1 MRMIR
6 SLAVTSIL
14 LAVLTASLCMAD
26 TLKTLPI
33 ELGKAK
39 IVAYDKSTGSLRW
52 QCTLSTIKTN
62 FNGKPFYYTEENGK
76 GNFGNNNSY
85 KTWKVMGYYQIS
97 ASGVTPYEVKQ
108 TIKDAGGRTV
118 MSLDKSY
125 NAKEGKIVCDVNG
138 SAKVFDFNK
147 NTIDKDLLGRVLA
160 NFPFET
166 GGDVSFYL
174 MTHEPALYNITM
186 KNRGKET
193 ITLKGKTIECY
204 KIELVP
210 DLGALNL
217 IGAFVPKTYFWYT
230 TSTPHKFMRYEGL
243 ESGMGTP
250 VIVMESGD

>member
-1 MRMIR
+1 MKKV
-6 SLAVTSIL
+6 SLIA
-14 LAVLTASLCMAD
+14 ALTIYIITLSNLCAA
-26 TLKTLPI
+26 TALKTLPI
-33 ELGKAK
+33 ETGKAK

-97 ASGVTPYEVKQ
+97 AGGVTPYEVKQ
-108 TIKDAGGRTV
+108 TMKDAGGKTV
-118 MSLDKSY
+118 LSLDKSY
-125 NAKEGKIVCDVNG
+125 NAKEGKIVCNVNG
-138 SAKVFDFNK
+138 TEKVFDFNK
-147 NTIDKDLLGRVLA
+147 TTMDKDLIGRVLA

-166 GGDVSFYL
+166 GDDVNFYL

-193 ITLKGKTIECY
+193 ITLNGKIMECY

-210 DLGALNL
+210 DLGALSL
-217 IGAFVPKTYFWYT
+217 LGAFVPKTYFWYT

-243 ESGMGTP
+243 ESGLGTP